1 MIQHGN
7 RPHSTLRFG
16 ILGAA
21 RIVPKGL
28 IQPASEVREIEIV
41 AIASRDPARAREF
54 ATAHK
59 IPEVLNTYAEVIS
72 HPRLDAIYIPLP
84 NSMHCEWSLRALRAG
99 KHVLCEKPIACNAR
113 EAERMA
119 RVADETGLILAEAFH
134 YRHHPLATRIKAVI
148 ESGVLGELLHL
159 EAEFMAQIRPPN
171 IRFQYELGGGATM
184 DLGCYP
190 LNMLRHFSGSIPQV
204 RRARAQVGP
213 PGIDLSMEA
222 DFDLSGGATARMRC
236 SMASAQVSVFFAAR
250 GARGELSVTNPVAPQ
265 QGHVLTIQTA
275 AEKSSETILG
285 DSSFVHQLRAFAAA
299 IRGEQPIVTDAIE
312 AVANM
317 RLIDEV
323 YSAAGLSPRGL

>member
-7 RPHSTLRFG
+7 RQNSTLRFG
-16 ILGAA
+16 ILGMA
-21 RIVPKGL
+21 RIVPKAL
-28 IQPASEVREIEIV
+28 LQPASEVRGVEIV
-41 AIASRDPARAREF
+41 AIASRDPVRAREF
-54 ATAHK
+54 ATAHQ
-59 IPEVLNTYAEVIS
+59 IAEVIGSYDDLIS
-72 HPRLDAIYIPLP
+72 HPQLDAIYIPLP
-84 NSMHCEWSLRALRAG
+84 NSMHCEWSVRALRAG
-99 KHVLCEKPIACNAR
+99 KHVLCEKPVACNAR
-113 EAERMA
+113 EAEQMA

-134 YRHHPLATRIKAVI
+134 YRYHPLASRIKTLI
-148 ESGVLGELLHL
+148 ESGILGDLIHL

-171 IRFQYELGGGATM
+171 IRYQYELGGGATM

-213 PGIDLSMEA
+213 PGIDLYMEA
-222 DFDLSGGATARMRC
+222 DFDLPCGATARMRC
-236 SMASAQVSVFFAAR
+236 SMASAKVSVFFAAR

-275 AEKSSETILG
+275 AEKRSETIPG

-299 IRGEQPIVTDAIE
+299 IRGEQPIVTGAIE

-323 YSAAGLSPRGL
+323 YSAAGLSPRGV